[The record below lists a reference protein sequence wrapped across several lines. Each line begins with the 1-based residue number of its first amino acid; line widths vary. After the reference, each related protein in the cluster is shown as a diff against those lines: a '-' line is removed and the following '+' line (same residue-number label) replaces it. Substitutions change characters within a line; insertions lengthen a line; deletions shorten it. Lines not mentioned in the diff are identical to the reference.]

1 MTSQN
6 KRHIGILLTIVFL
19 LLIPLIAMQFLDTL
33 RWSKFDF
40 AVAGCLLLATGV
52 LCELVIRKVKNW
64 VYRLLI
70 CQAIFIVLFLIWAEI
85 AVGVFGTRFVGS

>member
-6 KRHIGILLTIVFL
+6 KRHLGIILIIGLL
-19 LLIPLIAMQFLDTL
+19 LLIPLIAMQLSDTV

-52 LCELVIRKVKNW
+52 LCELVITKVKNW

-70 CQAIFIVLFLIWAEI
+70 CQVIFIVLFLTWAEI
-85 AVGVFGTRFVGS
+85 AVGVFGTRFAGS